1 MMKFHQGDVVWVS
14 LDPIKGHEQG
24 AFRPVLVIS
33 AIPLPGG
40 LSTVLP
46 ITTKEKSYP
55 LEVPLDTRT
64 KTQGMIMCHQ
74 IRTLDLERRDARL
87 IEQVPEDILNLC
99 VEYVSRMIGYVA

>member
-1 MMKFHQGDVVWVS
+1 M
-14 LDPIKGHEQG
+14 
-24 AFRPVLVIS
+24 
-33 AIPLPGG
+33 
-40 LSTVLP
+40 
-46 ITTKEKSYP
+46 
-55 LEVPLDTRT
+55 DTRT